1 MKQFLNGGASMTE
14 NEKKEMNRRMFLKTT
29 GIGGA
34 SLALSAGLTGR
45 LLAVEESKTSPA
57 KAMPKRVLGKTGVSV
72 PILAMGGI
80 TDWTTNQALLRV
92 SFNMGVTYWDT
103 SYGYANGKSEIGIG
117 QYFEKYP
124 EDRKKIF
131 LVSKATGA
139 ENPEGMTQCL
149 NESLERM
156 KTDHIDLYFAHGP
169 RNMDFFS
176 KDVKAWSEQKKKEGK
191 IKFFGFSTHMN
202 MSEMLMAASSMGW
215 IDVIMPTYNYRTMLQ
230 DDTKKSLDACA
241 KAGIG
246 LVAMKVMAMRVMESE
261 TPENEAAVKA
271 IAAGGYTQEQARLKA
286 VLKDE
291 RIASAC
297 VAMYSLN
304 VLKDN
309 LAAVTDNKQLSLRDI
324 GILNTYAE
332 NTRCQYCI
340 GCTRCCSIMGS
351 ESRIPD
357 VMRYMMY
364 YNSYGERDFA
374 RSQFAE
380 LPESVK
386 KIVTSGDFSAAEAIC
401 PQGIKIGSVMR
412 EATRILG

>member
-1 MKQFLNGGASMTE
+1 MTE
-14 NEKKEMNRRMFLKTT
+14 NEKKEMDRRTFLKAT

-34 SLALSAGLTGR
+34 TLALSSGLAGR
-45 LLAVEESKTSPA
+45 LLAEEKESPA
-57 KAMPKRVLGKTGVSV
+57 KAMPRRVLGKTGVSV

-80 TDWTTNQALLRV
+80 TDWTSNLALLRV

-139 ENPEGMTQCL
+139 ENPEGMTQRL

-156 KTDHIDLYFAHGP
+156 KTDHVDLYFVHGP
-169 RNMDFFS
+169 RNMDFFT

-202 MSEMLMAASSMGW
+202 MPEMLMQASTMGW
-215 IDVIMPTYNYRTMLQ
+215 IDVIMPTYNYRTMVQ
-230 DDTKKSLDACA
+230 DDTKKSIDACA
-241 KAGIG
+241 RAGIG

-261 TPENEAAVKA
+261 TAENAAVVSS
-271 IAAGGYTQEQARLKA
+271 IMAGGYTQEQARLKA

-291 RIASAC
+291 RVASAC

-309 LAAVTDNKQLSLRDI
+309 LAAVTDNKQLSLHDI
-324 GILNTYAE
+324 TMLNMYAE
-332 NTRCQYCI
+332 NTRCEYCL
-340 GCTRCCSIMGS
+340 GCTRCCSAMGP

-380 LPESVK
+380 LPESARN
-386 KIVTSGDFSAAEAIC
+386 ILSSGDFSAAEALC
-401 PQGIKIGSVMR
+401 PQGIKISAVMR
-412 EATRILG
+412 EAIRILG

>member
-1 MKQFLNGGASMTE
+1 MTE
-14 NEKKEMNRRMFLKTT
+14 NEKKEINRRTFLKAT

-34 SLALSAGLTGR
+34 SLALSAGLAGKI
-45 LLAVEESKTSPA
+45 LAAEAAKETSRA
-57 KAMPKRVLGKTGVSV
+57 IPKRILGKTGVSV

-92 SFNMGVTYWDT
+92 AFNMGLTYWDT

-139 ENPEGMTQCL
+139 ENPEGMTQRL

-156 KTDHIDLYFAHGP
+156 KTDNIDLYFVHGP
-169 RNMDFFS
+169 RSMDFFT
-176 KDVKAWSEQKKKEGK
+176 KEVKAWSEQKKKEGK

-202 MSEMLMAASSMGW
+202 MPEMLMQASTMGW
-215 IDVIMPTYNYRTMLQ
+215 MDVIMPTYNYRTMTQ
-230 DDTKKSLDACA
+230 DNTKKSIDACA

-261 TPENEAAVKA
+261 TAENATAVNS
-271 IAAGGYTQEQARLKA
+271 IMAGGYTQEQARLKA
-286 VLKDE
+286 VWKDE

-304 VLKDN
+304 ILKDN
-309 LAAVTDNKQLSLRDI
+309 IAAATDNKQLSLRDI
-324 GILNTYAE
+324 DMLNMYAE
-332 NTRCQYCI
+332 NTRCQYCL
-340 GCTRCCSIMGS
+340 GCTRCCTAMGS

-364 YNSYGERDFA
+364 YNSYGERNYA

-380 LPESVK
+380 LPESAR
-386 KIVTSGDFSAAEAIC
+386 KILATGDFTAAEALC
-401 PQGIKIGSVMR
+401 PQSIKIGLVMR
-412 EATRILG
+412 DAARVLG